1 MRTTIPM
8 SRFLPGLSLV
18 SALLLGA
25 CASEPGTPP
34 PLPAAPPQGQSL
46 AAAAAGQVI
55 DLSQPLGGNS
65 LAAIAVLTNPD
76 LVALRA
82 GEGVAEA
89 QVFAAGLYPDPTF
102 SLGVDVPAN
111 GVDTT
116 TAFALGVGFDFA
128 ALARR
133 PSDIRGAQANLDT
146 VRLDIAWSEWLTGE
160 QARLLAARVAHL
172 RRIKTLTAQL
182 RALADGEV
190 ARALPAVSRGD
201 LPATSLEASRLAA
214 ADAADRDRSV
224 ELQLRGAELEL
235 NRLLGLDPAQQL
247 QLAAPTP
254 PLATIPP
261 AGDLFQAAVATRT
274 DLAALRAAYQGSAAA
289 VDAAE
294 LGRYPLPALG
304 INAARDT
311 SDIRSIGP
319 SVSFTLPLWNRGQ
332 GDVALARAGQDQ
344 LRANYMARVATVRAD
359 LAAATASLEITRLQ
373 RADVARELVPLGPL
387 VAANDRAAG
396 RGDLS
401 VAAANAARMNLLD
414 KQIVEAT
421 LALSIAE
428 LEIALEISVGQPLES
443 IE

>member
-1 MRTTIPM
+1 M
-8 SRFLPGLSLV
+8 SRLLSCFTLT

-25 CASEPGTPP
+25 CASEPGTPE
-34 PLPAAPPQGQSL
+34 PLPPVPAQGQSL
-46 AAAAAGQVI
+46 ATAAAGQAI
-55 DLSQPLGGNS
+55 DLSRPLSGNS

-82 GEGVAEA
+82 SEGVAQA

-102 SLGVDVPAN
+102 SLGFDAPIN
-111 GVDTT
+111 GTDTT
-116 TAFALGVGFDFA
+116 TAFALGLGFDFA

-133 PSDIRGAQANLDT
+133 PSDMRSAQANLDS

-160 QARLLAARVAHL
+160 QARLLTARVAHL
-172 RRIKTLTAQL
+172 RRIKGLTSELQAM
-182 RALADGEV
+182 ANEAV
-190 ARALPAVSRGD
+190 SRALPAVSRGD
-201 LPATSLEASRLAA
+201 LPAASLEASRLAA

-247 QLAAPTP
+247 QLAPPAD
-254 PLATIPP
+254 PLAPIPP
-261 AGDLFQAAVATRT
+261 EEDLFQTAIATRT
-274 DLAALRAAYQGSAAA
+274 DLAALRATYEGSAAA
-289 VDAAE
+289 VDAAV

-319 SVSFTLPLWNRGQ
+319 GVSFTLPLWNRGQ
-332 GDVALARAGQDQ
+332 GDVALARASQDQ
-344 LRANYMARVATVRAD
+344 LRANYVARVATIRAD
-359 LAAATASLEITRLQ
+359 LTAASASLEITRLQ
-373 RADVARELVPLGPL
+373 RADIARELVPLGPL
-387 VAANDRAAG
+387 VDANYRAAD
-396 RGDLS
+396 RGDLPM
-401 VAAANAARMNLLD
+401 AAANAARMTLLD
-414 KQIVEAT
+414 KQIIEAT

-428 LEIALEISVGQPLES
+428 LEIALEISLGRTLES